1 MIWTILEV
9 TRGAYLIESSVES
22 SINEV
27 LAVHFDSHMSNIS
40 ISAGQ
45 YSSLFNRTI
54 SPIYKLP
61 HVTFSR
67 ISMLSFPS
75 KVAF

>member
-1 MIWTILEV
+1 MILEV

-27 LAVHFDSHMSNIS
+27 LAVHLDSHMSNIN

-45 YSSLFNRTI
+45 YSSLFKSTI

-61 HVTFSR
+61 HVTFSK
-67 ISMLSFPS
+67 ISMLYFPS
-75 KVAF
+75 NLAF